1 MTKTDFDNELT
12 IYNGRITPNK
22 KKYLEVQNKLN
33 NLITNDYNFF
43 LRRMYFTSNDGS
55 QNTFVYQPTL
65 DMLELIKTNSKLKPL
80 MLSYL
85 A

>member
-1 MTKTDFDNELT
+1 MDELLQT
-12 IYNGRITPNK
+12 K

-33 NLITNDYNFF
+33 NLITNDYNFL

-55 QNTFVYQPTL
+55 QSTFVYQATL
-65 DMLELIKTNSKLKPL
+65 DMLELKKTNSKLKPL